1 MGEGSLE
8 EVRIPK
14 TRPMPPLIGLML
26 PQKPDQEEE
35 DPEQVAAAD
44 LLLMRISSHRIF
56 AFDESYLKDW
66 DNNE

>member
-35 DPEQVAAAD
+35 DPE
-44 LLLMRISSHRIF
+44 
-56 AFDESYLKDW
+56 
-66 DNNE
+66 